1 MIMKIKYFY
10 LGLALSIIIFL
21 TIAAI
26 NEGSK
31 PEKTNK
37 DIIKFSH
44 SVHKE
49 ITDCASCHTNVV
61 ESTSL
66 NDRLLP
72 DKSVCATCHDV
83 EDTDK
88 CNTCHYDDVNE
99 KLIQKK
105 SDLIFNHK
113 KHVTDQKME
122 CIACHKGVDEVAYA
136 FESPT
141 VNPPMNNCYTCHNN
155 QTVATNDCETCHI
168 STANLIPKDHQEVS
182 FLKSHKF
189 SAAAMNAE
197 CEMCHDNN
205 FCETCHASTTMI
217 TESNSARDFY
227 VPYQPHKFVDDTK
240 QQQITRVHDLNYRY
254 THGIDANNK
263 ISECKTCHQV
273 ETFCVECHN
282 SSGGDFALEGTMPAS
297 HRKPNFVTIGV
308 GTGGGQHAVMA
319 RRDIES
325 CEACHDVQGAD
336 PSCILC
342 HVDND
347 GVKGTN
353 PKTHV
358 VNFMRDSDEGDWHSD
373 ANSICYSC
381 HRDANARPN
390 GIKGV
395 GFCGYCHN

>member
-1 MIMKIKYFY
+1 MKIKILYA
-10 LGLALSIIIFL
+10 LLALSLTIFL
-21 TIAAI
+21 SVAAV
-26 NEGSK
+26 NERGEPK
-31 PEKTNK
+31 KTNK

-44 SVHKE
+44 SFHKE
-49 ITDCASCHTNVV
+49 IAECTACHTNAA

-66 NDRLLP
+66 KDRLLP
-72 DKSVCATCHDV
+72 DKQTCATCHDV

-88 CNTCHYDDVNE
+88 CNTCHYENVNE
-99 KLIQKK
+99 KLIQKE

-113 KHVTDQKME
+113 KHVTEQKME
-122 CIACHKGVDEVAYA
+122 CIACHKGLDEVDYA
-136 FESPT
+136 FQSASSMPS
-141 VNPPMNNCYTCHNN
+141 MNSCYKCHNN
-155 QTVATNDCETCHI
+155 QTVAANDCEICHI
-168 STANLIPKDHQEVS
+168 STANLIPADHQEVG
-182 FLKSHKF
+182 FLKRHKF
-189 SAAAMNAE
+189 KVNAENAE

-227 VPYQPHKFVDDTK
+227 APYSPHKFTDNAK
-240 QQQITRVHDLNYRY
+240 QQQLGRVHDLNYRFS
-254 THGIDANNK
+254 HGIDANNK
-263 ISECKTCHQV
+263 SSECQTCHQV

-282 SSGGDFALEGTMPAS
+282 SEKNDFAMEGTMPAS

-353 PKTHV
+353 PKTHMS
-358 VNFMRDSDEGDWHSD
+358 NFMRDEEGDWHSD
-373 ANSICYSC
+373 VNSVCYTC
-381 HRDANARPN
+381 HRDANAHPN
-390 GIKGV
+390 GIKGA
-395 GFCGYCHN
+395 GFCGYCHK